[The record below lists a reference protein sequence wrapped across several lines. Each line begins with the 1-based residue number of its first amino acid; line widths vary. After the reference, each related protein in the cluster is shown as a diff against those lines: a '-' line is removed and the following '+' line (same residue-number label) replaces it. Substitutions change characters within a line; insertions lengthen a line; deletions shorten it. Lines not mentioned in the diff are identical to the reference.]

1 MEKFKNYLIVAII
14 TATICLLF
22 IPSCL
27 KNSITRITMDDIKVQ
42 VTKDKGLVLDIKK
55 LIVKNENLSD
65 SLKAETKK
73 AKRELQKA
81 VESKDTLAIIATQD
95 TVIRNL
101 DKEVDVLEAGSILKD
116 SVITVQDEIITS
128 LEKGVDILEKDNKD
142 LVKENKKAKFKVK
155 VVAIGSAILV
165 ALILIVKK

>member
-14 TATICLLF
+14 TGTICLLF

-27 KNSITRITMDDIKVQ
+27 KNSTTNITMDDIKVQ

-65 SLKAETKK
+65 SLKVETKK

-81 VESKDTLAIIATQD
+81 IEAKDTLAIIATQD
-95 TVIRNL
+95 TVIRKL
-101 DKEVDVLEAGSILKD
+101 DKEVDVLEAANTLKD
-116 SVITVQDEIITS
+116 SVITVQDEIITT
-128 LEKGVDILEKDNKD
+128 LEGGVEILEKDNED
-142 LVKENKKAKFKVK
+142 LVKKNKRAKFKVK
-155 VVAIGSAILV
+155 AIAIGSAILV
-165 ALILIVKK
+165 GLILIVKK